1 MLEEG
6 VEPIT
11 PPPTRR
17 LAGDGAAEAV
27 EAALAALERGEGGVL
42 VVEQSGLLGRRTVVE
57 RVRAEAAA
65 RGVPVVHGRATRLD
79 RVAPLSTL
87 VVALGA
93 RQAGLGELDGDR
105 MAVLEQLRARL
116 VRLSDGCG
124 LLVSLD
130 DFHHADEF
138 TALAL
143 RVLVPALASTPV
155 LWLLS
160 LRPPLAS
167 VPVWGVV
174 DALLEGGGR
183 RVPPERLTEEGVRR
197 LCEEALGAEADA
209 EVLGLAAVADGH
221 PDLVRRVVR
230 ALHAAGHVR
239 VRAGRAEVVAGAE
252 GLPLPDW
259 LVAEV
264 RSLLVDLPEPVTA
277 LLEAGAV
284 LGRPFTVHE
293 VAGLT
298 RRPVSEL
305 VSAAGE
311 AVETGVLVPGPRGLG
326 FRSDLVRGVVYAGLA
341 EPVRMALH
349 REAADVVAEEGHSPD
364 EVVHHVER
372 GGRRGSPA
380 VVEALR
386 RVVRARAATAPD
398 AAADLALRLLDLL
411 GDGHPSA
418 AGVTVEAVRLLAAG
432 DRGREAWDLAVRALH
447 RDLDAEA
454 ETRLV
459 CALAALTDPAHAR
472 GDEHAVVEYARRALA
487 RPDLTEQHRAELGA
501 VQAYRLAAI
510 GHTSAAERAAEEHQ
524 VTGLG
529 RGEALMLGSAAQGL
543 VALHHGEFTRA
554 LELTRAAVRE
564 ADRIGPVG
572 WRRHPRLWLC
582 PPLVALDRFDEVDST
597 LEVVERESRRL
608 GTPWVEPEWRYHR
621 ARVRVARGALPDAE
635 VDAEA
640 AVRAA
645 RERAAGPLLG
655 KALRLLAEV
664 RTARG
669 DLAAAQANLSEVE
682 QLGGRDVDPAQLT
695 WRRVLWLCA
704 AGREDEAAEVA
715 EGVLAAAD
723 LLTFEATSTS
733 PIAPVLL
740 RLVRRRGDR
749 RRAEQVVRAAQELS
763 DHNPGVPWV
772 AATAAHVRGLDRGDL
787 AEVVSAAELHRMTER
802 RPAMARALADAAEL
816 AHRAGDRA
824 RARELMAEAERTWVA
839 CDARPAARQAARYLA
854 RLAERGGGGEVA
866 VEDEVVPPPA
876 PEQWASLTETEVR
889 VARLVARGLT
899 NKAIASRLTLSPN
912 TIGTHVRNAFTK
924 LRVTNRVEL
933 ALRVIAQGRQ
943 GSGAHRG

>member
-6 VEPIT
+6 IEPIAL
-11 PPPTRR
+11 PPTTR
-17 LAGDGAAEAV
+17 LPVDEAV
-27 EAALAALERGEGGVL
+27 DEALAALARGEGGVL
-42 VVEQSGLLGRRTVVE
+42 VVEQSGLLGRRAVVE
-57 RVRAEAAA
+57 RVRAEAGA

-93 RQAGLGELDGDR
+93 GQAGLGDLDGNR
-105 MAVLEQLRARL
+105 MAALERLRSRL
-116 VRLSDGCG
+116 VRLSAGRG

-130 DFHHADEF
+130 DFHHSDEF

-167 VPVWGVV
+167 ASVRGVV
-174 DALLEGGGR
+174 DALLADGAR
-183 RVPPERLTEEGVRR
+183 RLTPERLGEDAVRR
-197 LCEEALGAEADA
+197 LCEEAVGAEADA
-209 EVLGLAAVADGH
+209 EVLALAAIADGQ
-221 PDLVRRVVR
+221 PDLVRGVVR
-230 ALHAAGHVR
+230 ALHAAGYVR

-293 VAGLT
+293 AAGLT
-298 RRPVSEL
+298 RRPIGEL

-311 AVETGVLVPGPRGLG
+311 AVEVGALVSGPRGLG

-380 VVEALR
+380 VVEAVW
-386 RVVRARAATAPD
+386 RVVRSRAASAPQE
-398 AAADLALRLLDLL
+398 AADLALKLLDLL

-418 AGVTVEAVRLLAAG
+418 AGLTVEAVRLLTAG

-447 RDLDAEA
+447 RDLDAET

-459 CALAALTDPAHAR
+459 CALAALADPAYAR

-501 VQAYRLAAI
+501 VQAYRLAAT
-510 GHTSAAERAAEEHQ
+510 GYPAAAREAAEEHP
-524 VTGLG
+524 TRLG

-543 VALHHGEFTRA
+543 VALHNGEFTRA

-582 PPLVALDRFDEVDST
+582 PPLIALDRFEEVDST
-597 LEVVERESRRL
+597 LAVVERESRRL
-608 GTPWVEPEWRYHR
+608 STSWIEPEWRYHR

-635 VDAEA
+635 ADAEV
-640 AVRAA
+640 AVRTARARAA
-645 RERAAGPLLG
+645 RPLLA
-655 KALRLLAEV
+655 KALRLLAEA

-669 DLAAAQANLSEVE
+669 DLAAARANLREVE
-682 QLGGRDVDPAQLT
+682 QLGACDVDPAQLT

-723 LLTFEATSTS
+723 LTAFMATATS
-733 PIAPVLL
+733 PVAPVLF

-749 RRAEQVVRAAQELS
+749 RRAAQVVRTAQELG
-763 DHNPGVPWV
+763 DRNPGVPWA
-772 AATAAHVRGLDRGDL
+772 AATAAHVRGLDRGEL
-787 AEVVSAAELHRMTER
+787 AAVVSAAELHRMTER
-802 RPAMARALADAAEL
+802 RPAMAMALADAGEL
-816 AHRAGDRA
+816 AHRAGDHE
-824 RARELMAEAERTWVA
+824 RARELLAEAERTWVA
-839 CDARPAARQAARYLA
+839 CDARPAARRARRVLSD
-854 RLAERGGGGEVA
+854 LGGRGAGRAA

-876 PEQWASLTETEVR
+876 PEQWANLTGTEVR

-933 ALRVIAQGRQ
+933 ALRVIAQDRG
-943 GSGAHRG
+943 GLGGESG